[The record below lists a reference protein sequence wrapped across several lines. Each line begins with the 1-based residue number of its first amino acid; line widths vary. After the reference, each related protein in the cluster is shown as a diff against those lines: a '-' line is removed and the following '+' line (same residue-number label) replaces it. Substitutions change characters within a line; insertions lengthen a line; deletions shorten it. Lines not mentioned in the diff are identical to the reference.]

1 MSTEIQLNPFRAGL
15 TEERP
20 PDPCVLVI
28 FGAGGD
34 LAQRKLFP
42 ALMNLARDGSLPEQ
56 CVMLGVFRSPRDDE
70 HFRKT
75 VFESAGKYAPEVP
88 LDDAFK
94 EKFGKRI
101 FAVPENPAE
110 GESYKLLPGV
120 IERLSKDF
128 NTRGNVLFYLSVPPS
143 QYAHI
148 VKDLGAS
155 GLTTPKERAWTRII
169 VEKPFGHDLASARE
183 LNHTLGEVFKEEQI
197 YRIDHYM
204 GKETVQNIL
213 VLRLANSFLEP
224 LWNNHYIDHVQI
236 TAAESLGVEERA
248 AYYEE
253 AGALRDMIQNH
264 LLQIMSMVALEP
276 PATLAPEA
284 IRNEKTKVLEAIR
297 PFTTQDLTTSV
308 VRAQYAAGAVNGRDV
323 PGYLSEKGVNAQSRT
338 ETFCALR
345 VWLDNWRWQGV
356 PFYLRTGKRLPKR
369 ITEVA
374 IQFKPI
380 PHNVFQLSPTD
391 LVDPNILAIRIQ
403 PNEGIT
409 LKFIAKLPG
418 HAVRLR
424 SVDMEFRY
432 GTSFGGRIS
441 DAYERLL
448 LDAMLGDP
456 TLFARRDAVEEGWK
470 FADPILRAWSADQSM
485 PIPQYGS
492 GSWGPSEADD
502 LIEGDDR
509 EWRIL

>member
-1 MSTEIQLNPFRAGL
+1 MSTEIQLNPFRVGL
-15 TEERP
+15 PEERP
-20 PDPCVLVI
+20 PEPCVLVI

-70 HFRKT
+70 HFRQT
-75 VFESAGKYAPEVP
+75 VFESAAKYAP
-88 LDDAFK
+88 DAPQDADFK
-94 EKFGKRI
+94 AKFGQRI

-110 GESYKLLPGV
+110 GEAYQLMPGV
-120 IERLSKDF
+120 IERLSRDF
-128 NTRGNVLFYLSVPPS
+128 KIPGNVLFYLSVPPS
-143 QYAHI
+143 QYGHI
-148 VKDLGAS
+148 VKSLGAS
-155 GLTTPKERAWTRII
+155 RLTRPKNNSWTRII
-169 VEKPFGHDLASARE
+169 VEKPFGHDLTSARE
-183 LNHTLGEVFKEEQI
+183 LNRALGDVFDERQI

-213 VLRLANSFLEP
+213 VLRLANAFFEP
-224 LWNNHYIDHVQI
+224 LWNNHFIDHVQI
-236 TAAESLGVEERA
+236 TAAESLGVEDRA

-253 AGALRDMIQNH
+253 AGALLDMIQNH
-264 LLQIMSMVALEP
+264 LLQILSMVALEP
-276 PATLAPEA
+276 SATLAPEA
-284 IRNEKTKVLEAIR
+284 IRNEKAKVLEAIR
-297 PFTTQDLTTSV
+297 PFSSQDLASSV
-308 VRAQYAAGAVNGRDV
+308 VRAQYGNGAVSGRQV
-323 PGYLSEKGVNAQSRT
+323 PAYLSEKGVNPQSRT
-338 ETFCALR
+338 ETYCALR
-345 VWLDNWRWQGV
+345 LWVDNWRWQGV

-374 IQFKPI
+374 IQFKPV
-380 PHNVFQLSPTD
+380 PHNVFQVSPTD

-409 LKFIAKLPG
+409 LKFVAKLPG

-456 TLFARRDAVEEGWK
+456 TLFARRDAVEEGWR
-470 FADPILRAWSADQSM
+470 FADPILQAWASDPA
-485 PIPQYGS
+485 PPVPQYAA
-492 GSWGPSEADD
+492 GSWGPPEADA
-502 LIEGDDR
+502 LIEGDGR